1 MSLLLLRCW
10 QIRLVVLTISSNL
23 ATNSKARKIS
33 HLLNVPRVP
42 LKHGCVYSC
51 NYILVAISSF
61 SLGCALRYFKDKR
74 I

>member
-10 QIRLVVLTISSNL
+10 KIKLVVLTISSNL

-33 HLLNVPRVP
+33 HLLKVPTVS
-42 LKHGCVYSC
+42 L
-51 NYILVAISSF
+51 NDLVAISSF
-61 SLGCALRYFKDKR
+61 SLGCVLRYFKDKR